1 MFNQTRS
8 CTLADRCGVAD
19 TFWTRFLGLMG
30 RASLEAGQGLLIL
43 PEWSIHT
50 FFMRFPIDVL
60 FLDASQHVIGLRIAM
75 PPNRPFAGV
84 WGAHSVIELPPDVI
98 TATQTQV
105 GDQLALTPSPTHAG
119 TQKPLR
125 EQQKRA

>member
-1 MFNQTRS
+1 M
-8 CTLADRCGVAD
+8 
-19 TFWTRFLGLMG
+19 GLMG
-30 RASLEAGQGLLIL
+30 RAGLEPGQALLIY

-60 FLDASQHVIGLRIAM
+60 FLNASEEIIGMRIAM

-98 TATQTQV
+98 TATGTQP
-105 GDQLALTPSPTHAG
+105 GDQLALDPSPRIAARE
-119 TQKPLR
+119 KPSQR
-125 EQQKRA
+125 SRHHTA